1 MNEPSDHD
9 ALNARVHRAFSR
21 ALQAEG
27 FDDDEADQLARR
39 GADLLTA
46 SEAPSARSSDKPS
59 GAAQGRDAAGNT
71 APDRLFTYF
80 FSRLITTRRLA
91 LAALA
96 VCVVIGTF
104 TFFNAVRELAK
115 APRTERSVGRST
127 VPRHRELQLAM
138 FLISVLLVIFGLI
151 LFTTSGW

>member
-9 ALNARVHRAFSR
+9 TLNAQVFRAFSR
-21 ALQAEG
+21 ALQSEG

-39 GADLLTA
+39 DADLLTA
-46 SEAPSARSSDKPS
+46 SDASSDRSSDKPS
-59 GAAQGRDAAGNT
+59 GDAQGREAADN
-71 APDRLFTYF
+71 AVHDRPFMYF
-80 FSRLITTRRLA
+80 FSRLTTTRRLA

-96 VCVVIGTF
+96 VCVVISAF
-104 TFFNAVRELAK
+104 SFLNAVRELAK

-127 VPRHRELQLAM
+127 APRMRGVNALLS
-138 FLISVLLVIFGLI
+138 LISVLLVIFGLI